1 MDNKIELAIKCVYE
15 MYKVDW
21 MRRITPEQI
30 INEAK
35 CWFDSWIDCLEEAQ
49 TFSEWVEENGFGG
62 ELYVCFDEFCECE
75 LNDKDYI
82 RNLIGDNDEMME
94 IIEQYWGAKMEIIV
108 KDYSSN
114 IEMFIYDNDENYVFN
129 VYHDDCMYH
138 PYDINLEAII
148 ENISETLERKLTQ
161 EEEFSAID
169 ICVIDLTNATL
180 DLIKVGSAVSVL
192 KYDMQVKNFVASSL
206 PLGILEEIKPT
217 IFNLSLSTGNM
228 LILATDG
235 VADSFSSVEEY
246 SNFVNNIMAVNPQIV
261 AENILNK
268 AIENNNQVP
277 KDDMTVLDIKIFE
290 I

>member
-161 EEEFSAID
+161 EEELMIEEK
-169 ICVIDLTNATL
+169 IGTWL
-180 DLIKVGSAVSVL
+180 DAHSCEDDEYYDKEQEMMTCIQQIK
-192 KYDMQVKNFVASSL
+192 
-206 PLGILEEIKPT
+206 
-217 IFNLSLSTGNM
+217 
-228 LILATDG
+228 
-235 VADSFSSVEEY
+235 
-246 SNFVNNIMAVNPQIV
+246 
-261 AENILNK
+261 ILNC
-268 AIENNNQVP
+268 
-277 KDDMTVLDIKIFE
+277 IF